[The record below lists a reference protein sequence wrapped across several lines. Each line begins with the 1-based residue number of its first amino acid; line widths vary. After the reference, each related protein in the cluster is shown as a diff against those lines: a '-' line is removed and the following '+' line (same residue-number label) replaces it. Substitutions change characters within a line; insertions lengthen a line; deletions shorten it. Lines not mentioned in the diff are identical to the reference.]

1 MLGVSEQSYYRYQD
15 EEYLNRYLD
24 QLRKARVPE

>member
-15 EEYLNRYLD
+15 EGYWNRYLD
-24 QLRKARVPE
+24 QLRKAGMPE